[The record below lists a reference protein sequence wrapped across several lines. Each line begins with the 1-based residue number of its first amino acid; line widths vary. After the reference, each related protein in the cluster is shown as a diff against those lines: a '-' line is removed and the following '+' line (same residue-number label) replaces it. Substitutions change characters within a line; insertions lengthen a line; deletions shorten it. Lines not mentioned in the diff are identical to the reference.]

1 MLINPEW
8 IRLKLADRKD
18 DLTAGKDRRHHAR
31 DKTVNELADNGY
43 DARRL
48 AFWFDSRSAH
58 QRESANMIHAMKKR
72 GISDK
77 GRAVATG

>member
-1 MLINPEW
+1 M
-8 IRLKLADRKD
+8 KKH
-18 DLTAGKDRRHHAR
+18 AGVIRHHAR
-31 DKTVNELADNGY
+31 DKTVNELVGNDY
-43 DARRL
+43 DAQRL
-48 AFWFDSRSAH
+48 VIRFEPGPAH